1 MDGNTSD
8 KTTLKEFL
16 AKIEKQY
23 GKAKR
28 TWVMDGPM
36 LEALKGLKGAT
47 IYLPGRSRD
56 CPDRDRLALRFERF
70 KAVV

>member
-28 TWVMDGPM
+28 TWVMDRP
-36 LEALKGLKGAT
+36 LGLR
-47 IYLPGRSRD
+47 PRD
-56 CPDRDRLALRFERF
+56 SSTLASPTPLSW
-70 KAVV
+70 

>member
-28 TWVMDGPM
+28 TGIVPRDVEIG
-36 LEALKGLKGAT
+36 EAAL
-47 IYLPGRSRD
+47 
-56 CPDRDRLALRFERF
+56 LALSR
-70 KAVV
+70 

>member
-23 GKAKR
+23 R
-28 TWVMDGPM
+28 PPCEQTD
-36 LEALKGLKGAT
+36 
-47 IYLPGRSRD
+47 
-56 CPDRDRLALRFERF
+56 
-70 KAVV
+70 